1 MSKKWPQKPK
11 KCDFEQYYIQN
22 EFTLEKY
29 LNLFFEKLTQ
39 KLIDFKDIWLEKYL
53 KVVFSTEIVQKI
65 EKLEIEKIMK
75 IKKGSNKKIVFS
87 QPLEN
92 YVPVK

>member
-1 MSKKWPQKPK
+1 MAAKTEKMRFWIVAHSKWSYVGKVPK
-11 KCDFEQYYIQN
+11 II
-22 EFTLEKY
+22 
-29 LNLFFEKLTQ
+29 FEKLTQ

-53 KVVFSTEIVQKI
+53 KVVFSTEIVWKI
-65 EKLEIEKIMK
+65 EKFKIEKIMK

-92 YVPVK
+92 YVMGK